1 MISECFR
8 LISHSYKVEAGRD
21 TAGDQHV
28 EELHGHV
35 QLGRFEVLKSKDVQ
49 NFYNSAYTVYRIY

>member
-1 MISECFR
+1 MISEGFR
-8 LISHSYKVEAGRD
+8 LISHSHKVEAGRD

-49 NFYNSAYTVYRIY
+49 NGYNLVYTDY